1 LGWIGPDFDPRPA
14 RSYSVQNGLEGLP
27 LPPVAEAMK
36 PLLILLLL
44 PVVIGF
50 ASEMVFRDT
59 RKASFAAGL
68 GSALVVFLGVF
79 LLDPAAT
86 WNWVAA
92 LLVSPLPIAFGV
104 VTVLFC
110 YGRLQMRRRHHGRGA

>member
-1 LGWIGPDFDPRPA
+1 
-14 RSYSVQNGLEGLP
+14 
-27 LPPVAEAMK
+27 MK
-36 PLLILLLL
+36 PLLILLVL
-44 PVVIGF
+44 PDDHRH
-50 ASEMVFRDT
+50 MHQKCYFRDT
-59 RKASFAAGL
+59 RRASFAAAL

-79 LLDPAAT
+79 LFDPAAA

-110 YGRLQMRRRHHGRGA
+110 YGRLQCAGVAPDGERDGARSRNGAPDPAQTHGRRMTHSSSSSE

>member
-1 LGWIGPDFDPRPA
+1 M
-14 RSYSVQNGLEGLP
+14 
-27 LPPVAEAMK
+27 PPVAEAMK

-50 ASEMVFRDT
+50 VSEMYFRDT
-59 RKASFAAGL
+59 RRASFAAAL
-68 GSALVVFLGVF
+68 GSALAVFLGVF

>member
-1 LGWIGPDFDPRPA
+1 
-14 RSYSVQNGLEGLP
+14 
-27 LPPVAEAMK
+27 MK
-36 PLLILLLL
+36 PLLILLVL
-44 PVVIGF
+44 PVIIGY
-50 ASEMVFRDT
+50 ASEMYFRDT
-59 RKASFAAGL
+59 RRASFAAAL

-79 LLDPAAT
+79 LFDPAAA

-110 YGRLQMRRRHHGRGA
+110 YGRLQMRRRGHGRGA

>member
-1 LGWIGPDFDPRPA
+1 MGTSRGPRILDYHGQAGQKASIPKDR
-14 RSYSVQNGLEGLP
+14 RLT
-27 LPPVAEAMK
+27 AMK
-36 PLLILLLL
+36 PLLILLVL
-44 PVVIGF
+44 PVIIGY
-50 ASEMVFRDT
+50 ASEMYFRDT
-59 RKASFAAGL
+59 RRASFAAAL

-79 LLDPAAT
+79 LFDPAAA

-110 YGRLQMRRRHHGRGA
+110 YGRLQMRRRDRGRGA

>member
-1 LGWIGPDFDPRPA
+1 MR
-14 RSYSVQNGLEGLP
+14 
-27 LPPVAEAMK
+27 
-36 PLLILLLL
+36 PLLILLVL

-50 ASEMVFRDT
+50 ASEMIFRDT
-59 RKASFAAGL
+59 RRASLVAAL
-68 GSALVVFLGVF
+68 GSMLAVFLGVF
-79 LLDPAAT
+79 VLDPAAA

-110 YGRLQMRRRHHGRGA
+110 YGRLQMRRGRHGPKARA

>member
-1 LGWIGPDFDPRPA
+1 MR
-14 RSYSVQNGLEGLP
+14 
-27 LPPVAEAMK
+27 
-36 PLLILLLL
+36 PLLILLVL

-50 ASEMVFRDT
+50 ASEMIFRDT
-59 RKASFAAGL
+59 RKATLTAAL
-68 GSALVVFLGVF
+68 GSALAVLLGVF
-79 LLDPAAT
+79 VLDPAGT

-110 YGRLQMRRRHHGRGA
+110 YGRLQMRGHGRHGPKARA

>member
-1 LGWIGPDFDPRPA
+1 MR
-14 RSYSVQNGLEGLP
+14 
-27 LPPVAEAMK
+27 
-36 PLLILLLL
+36 PLLILLVL

-50 ASEMVFRDT
+50 ASEMIFRDT
-59 RKASFAAGL
+59 RKASLTAAL
-68 GSALVVFLGVF
+68 GSALAVLLGVF
-79 LLDPAAT
+79 LFDPAGT

-110 YGRLQMRRRHHGRGA
+110 YGRLQMRRHGRHGPKARA